1 MSEYLVQYIQRHQI
15 DPLVSKTDEFRNSRE
30 AQQDFV
36 DKKYRGKLVLIP
48 AAVAA
53 LAQEEPYVGRG
64 STGRR

>member
-1 MSEYLVQYIQRHQI
+1 MSENLVQYIQRHQI
-15 DPLVSKTDEFRNSRE
+15 DPLVSKTDELRNSRE
-30 AQQDFV
+30 AQQDFI
-36 DKKYRGKLVLIP
+36 DKRYPGKLVLIP